1 MFTGFWNLQDPRS
14 ALVGETHGRLAFRG
28 FLQGRPLGMKAGTA
42 PGDTLLPPRPRN
54 LSHGG
59 SLPFTHPRLPRPSLH
74 SRACLAG
81 RQKVFEGG
89 PTGPKEALPRPGQQ
103 GSGTPG
109 DTPGTSPQETS
120 YHSSSVLFSSPLFRR
135 AWGGMPVCPPP
146 EPSSPTHP
154 PVPDHVGGR
163 GAYLRPRGLGPERSE
178 LYPWFGGFHR

>member
-1 MFTGFWNLQDPRS
+1 MFTGFRNLQDPDS
-14 ALVGETHGRLAFRG
+14 ALVGETHGRLAFWG

-42 PGDTLLPPRPRN
+42 LGDTLLPPRPRN

-89 PTGPKEALPRPGQQ
+89 PTGPKEALPRPGEQ

-109 DTPGTSPQETS
+109 DTPGMSPQETS
-120 YHSSSVLFSSPLFRR
+120 YHSSICSVLQ
-135 AWGGMPVCPPP
+135 
-146 EPSSPTHP
+146 PSVQTRL
-154 PVPDHVGGR
+154 GR
-163 GAYLRPRGLGPERSE
+163 DARVSLA
-178 LYPWFGGFHR
+178 